1 MTDIL
6 RLPGWVTTSID
17 ETDERMVIHATYT
30 KQPDVCQACGLVDAP
45 LYKHGL
51 RDVTILDTPIG
62 KPTRIQAKVQRYRCR
77 ECTGLFM
84 PPLEGVDGERRMT
97 LRCVAYIS
105 KQCLVDTFQRVS
117 EHLGCDEKTIRN
129 VAATH
134 IEAKD
139 EAFSRV
145 RARAFGS

>member
-30 KQPDVCQACGLVDAP
+30 KQPGVCQACGVVDAQ

-97 LRCVAYIS
+97 LRCGRMWCVVKSRTIQPVILS
-105 KQCLVDTFQRVS
+105 LVS
-117 EHLGCDEKTIRN
+117 PMI
-129 VAATH
+129 
-134 IEAKD
+134 
-139 EAFSRV
+139 
-145 RARAFGS
+145 